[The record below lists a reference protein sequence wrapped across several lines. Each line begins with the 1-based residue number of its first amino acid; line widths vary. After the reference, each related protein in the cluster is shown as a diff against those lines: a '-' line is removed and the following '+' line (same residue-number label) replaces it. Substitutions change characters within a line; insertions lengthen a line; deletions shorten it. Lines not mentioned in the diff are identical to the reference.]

1 MLLMDAEVRHYSNE
15 FEFGKRLPLNSFSQ
29 IQLTSLQ
36 TSCIFHFCAM
46 HYHRIFCGSTPNCV
60 SFQSHTFTLF
70 YVLD

>member
-36 TSCIFHFCAM
+36 TSCIFHFCAI
-46 HYHRIFCGSTPNCV
+46 HYHRIFC
-60 SFQSHTFTLF
+60 
-70 YVLD
+70 